1 MHYTIIINRL
11 CFYKKNIYMIPMIYM
26 TYDQV
31 KEIMLREI
39 KICMDYGNKLENN
52 ETISQEE
59 MCYHENDSFAFE
71 YFIIR
76 PNIYYYDFPY
86 EYYEDITQ
94 TEFNNLINNDN
105 NDVELIVLFKDIV
118 YSTNIEY
125 VNNCFIKER
134 NDWYDATLDF
144 FNTLFHTTLLS
155 FTR

>member
-1 MHYTIIINRL
+1 
-11 CFYKKNIYMIPMIYM
+11 MIPMIYM

-76 PNIYYYDFPY
+76 PNIYYYFDF
-86 EYYEDITQ
+86 
-94 TEFNNLINNDN
+94 
-105 NDVELIVLFKDIV
+105 VLN
-118 YSTNIEY
+118 Y
-125 VNNCFIKER
+125 IK
-134 NDWYDATLDF
+134 
-144 FNTLFHTTLLS
+144 LLNKY
-155 FTR
+155 